1 MKTDA
6 IMSLSP
12 PYLHALLYLTD
23 VIVYYF
29 CAPLPNLNLFAL
41 IQLVTPP
48 PLENPAACFRG
59 YEGGDGRRYVRYSSL
74 IY

>member
-1 MKTDA
+1 M
-6 IMSLSP
+6 MHQRYENRCNYEPFP

-48 PLENPAACFRG
+48 P
-59 YEGGDGRRYVRYSSL
+59 
-74 IY
+74 